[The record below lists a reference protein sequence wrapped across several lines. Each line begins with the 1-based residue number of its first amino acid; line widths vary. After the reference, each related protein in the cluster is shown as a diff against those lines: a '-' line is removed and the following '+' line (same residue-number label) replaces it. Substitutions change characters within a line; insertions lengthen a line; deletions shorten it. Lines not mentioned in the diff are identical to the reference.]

1 MARDRRA
8 RCDRCGFAAGEWTG
22 QDLTRT
28 LLLTDELIG
37 LWCGDVAEA
46 AQRATDDLVAGARA
60 RIAEYDDPVEQVHAL
75 WHALVAVDDLRRAAG
90 DAPAHHEGAVTQLSR
105 SGGGVP
111 KLPVDSVVVDHGGVE
126 GDVQA
131 TRVHHGRPWQAL
143 CLWSAD
149 VIAELVAEGH
159 PISAGA
165 AGENV
170 TVAGIDWASLR
181 AGTIL
186 DIGTVRCQ
194 VSTPAT
200 PCRKNRR
207 WFLGGDIDRMDHD
220 RHPGSSRWYATV
232 LRPGAIATGDPV
244 VVEPPGA

>member
-1 MARDRRA
+1 MALDRRA
-8 RCDRCGFAAGEWTG
+8 RCDSCGFAAEEWTR
-22 QDLTRT
+22 QDLSRT

-37 LWCGDVAEA
+37 LWVGDVIDAVRTAAE
-46 AQRATDDLVAGARA
+46 DLVVGARA
-60 RIAEYDDPVEQVHAL
+60 RIAGHDDPVEQVHAL

-90 DAPAHHEGAVTQLSR
+90 DAPSHQEGRVTQLSR

-111 KLPVDSVVVDHGGVE
+111 KLPVESVEVDHSGVQ

-149 VIAELVAEGH
+149 VIAQLVAEGH
-159 PISAGA
+159 PIAAGA

-170 TVAGIDWASLR
+170 TVGGIDWASLH

-186 DIGTVRCQ
+186 DVGSVRCQ
-194 VSTPAT
+194 LSAPAT

-207 WFLGGDIDRMDHD
+207 WFIGGEIDRMDHD

-232 LRPGAIATGDPV
+232 LRPGTIATGDRV
-244 VVEPPGA
+244 VVEPPDA